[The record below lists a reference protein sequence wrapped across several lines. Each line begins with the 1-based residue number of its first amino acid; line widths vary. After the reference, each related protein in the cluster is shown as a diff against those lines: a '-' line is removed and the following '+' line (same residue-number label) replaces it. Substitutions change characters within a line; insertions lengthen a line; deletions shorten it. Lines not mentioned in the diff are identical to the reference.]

1 VFALLV
7 LALCPALARAQVEVV
22 VTDPLAPQEK
32 SIKPLGGVATSTAR
46 MFAAPGE
53 YEPASFSVR
62 PKERL
67 ASVMLVATDLAGD
80 AGTIPA
86 SAVRVQ
92 SVEGW
97 HGGGRDVLMDL
108 GRAWHMPAFSRE
120 LFWATVHVPE
130 DARPGVYRGK
140 VRVTSDG
147 RDVAAL
153 DLELEVL
160 PIRLA
165 PAPQALGFNY
175 SSPKDAKVLAVHLA
189 DMRAH
194 GMTTVGPL
202 YDFHLP
208 VDDEDTSEVG
218 AFIEA
223 YKRAGY
229 TQPIYFA
236 TPMNLTVSALTGYG
250 PVDSMR
256 FQQKLLEVLR
266 RLYAETRRHDVPVI
280 FSIGDEF
287 TNKGVKGVEYAGK
300 LARFVWEEFPELA
313 TASDMNGY
321 REALAMSPYLNVAA
335 INNGWDGIDHHNE
348 GRRLVNRA
356 FLTQLQKET
365 GAVPW
370 FVNTGCGR
378 FPYGFFFWKMARLGV
393 RGKVEWYYNLRNEK
407 GSVVRTDGETLCP
420 TLDYERSREGIDDL
434 RYLATL
440 EQAVARAKAA
450 GKAAEAV
457 KAAEALLEKLDA
469 AILDDWTAYT
479 EGGETFPED
488 GFHVLSA
495 DKTAAL
501 GSFQSLR
508 RAVADA
514 IVAVEGK

>member
-1 VFALLV
+1 
-7 LALCPALARAQVEVV
+7 
-22 VTDPLAPQEK
+22 
-32 SIKPLGGVATSTAR
+32 
-46 MFAAPGE
+46 
-53 YEPASFSVR
+53 
-62 PKERL
+62 
-67 ASVMLVATDLAGD
+67 
-80 AGTIPA
+80 
-86 SAVRVQ
+86 
-92 SVEGW
+92 
-97 HGGGRDVLMDL
+97 
-108 GRAWHMPAFSRE
+108 
-120 LFWATVHVPE
+120 
-130 DARPGVYRGK
+130 
-140 VRVTSDG
+140 
-147 RDVAAL
+147 
-153 DLELEVL
+153 
-160 PIRLA
+160 
-165 PAPQALGFNY
+165 
-175 SSPKDAKVLAVHLA
+175 
-189 DMRAH
+189 
-194 GMTTVGPL
+194 
-202 YDFHLP
+202 
-208 VDDEDTSEVG
+208 
-218 AFIEA
+218 
-223 YKRAGY
+223 
-229 TQPIYFA
+229 
-236 TPMNLTVSALTGYG
+236 
-250 PVDSMR
+250 
-256 FQQKLLEVLR
+256 
-266 RLYAETRRHDVPVI
+266 
-280 FSIGDEF
+280 
-287 TNKGVKGVEYAGK
+287 
-300 LARFVWEEFPELA
+300 VWEEFPELA